1 MNCATAFPCLQG
13 WRRTMSEQ
21 HYKLHWVTAV
31 VETAKT
37 LKELIG
43 PFIILVVVNG
53 FKGERSGPWFIQ
65 YSSFI
70 IFGLLILI
78 TLVSGIV
85 KWRRFDYWFEDQELR
100 MVSGLFVRKKRYI
113 PYDRIQSLDYT
124 EGIFHRMFN
133 LVKVKVETAGSSS
146 GKDAEAEL
154 TAITKEAA
162 RQIEEEIQKAKQ
174 FRIIGPSPRSN
185 EDMELVLRREL
196 ETDAVK
202 QIVKPVK
209 TVFSM
214 TTGDLLML
222 ATTSGGIGVILS
234 GAAVFLSQI
243 EELIPFEWL
252 FGELES
258 FVRFGVLVITIMI
271 LLGFLIV
278 WLLSVAMTFLAN
290 YDFKVM
296 LEKDDLIITR
306 GLLEKKRVTVPLNR
320 VQNITIAEN
329 PVRQLFGYA
338 TVIINSAG
346 GMGESARIKLFPLAK
361 RNRVIEPLQE
371 LFPNLDFNMPE
382 EKLSGRGKRFYYRFK
397 LFLVLVAAGAVSYFF
412 FPYGL
417 LALILLPVVWAFG
430 RWQYNTAAYSILSKQ
445 LTMRFRTI
453 SRHTVFTEKNR
464 IQSMEMDQNYFHR
477 RNKVATLT
485 VNVKSGMA
493 ADSPAIRHMP
503 KEAAEQFLA
512 WYEHRVEGEEYVEL
526 NKGE

>member
-1 MNCATAFPCLQG
+1 
-13 WRRTMSEQ
+13 MSEQ
-21 HYKLHWVTAV
+21 RYKLHWVTAV
-31 VETAKT
+31 VETAKA
-37 LKELIG
+37 LKEMIG
-43 PFIILVVVNG
+43 PFILLVVVNG
-53 FKGERSGPWFIQ
+53 FKGESTAPWFFK
-65 YSSFI
+65 YWTLI
-70 IFGLLILI
+70 IFGILVLF
-78 TLVSGIV
+78 TLVSGVI

-100 MVSGLFVRKKRYI
+100 MISGLFVRKKRYI
-113 PYDRIQSLDYT
+113 PFDRIQSLDYT

-162 RQIEEEIQKAKQ
+162 RQIEEEIQRAKQ
-174 FRIIGPSPRSN
+174 FRIIGPSLRSN
-185 EDMELVLRREL
+185 EDAELVLHREP
-196 ETDAVK
+196 ESASAK
-202 QIVKPVK
+202 QAVKPVK

-258 FVRFGVLVITIMI
+258 FMRFGVLVITIMI
-271 LLGFLIV
+271 TMGLLIV
-278 WLLSVAMTFLAN
+278 WLLSVVMTFLAN

-320 VQNITIAEN
+320 IQNITIAEN
-329 PVRQLFGYA
+329 PIRQLFGYS
-338 TVIINSAG
+338 TVIVNSAG

-371 LFPNLDFNMPE
+371 LFPALDFNMPE
-382 EKLSGRGKRFYYRFK
+382 DKLSGRGRRFYYRFK
-397 LFLVLVAAGAVSYFF
+397 LFLVLAAAGAVSYYF

-417 LALILLPVVWAFG
+417 FALILLPVVWAFG
-430 RWQYNTAAYSILSKQ
+430 RWQYNTAAYSILPKQ
-445 LTMRFRTI
+445 LTMRFRTV

-477 RNKVATLT
+477 RQKVATLT
-485 VNVKSGMA
+485 INVKSGMT

-503 KEAAEQFLA
+503 EEAAEQFLA
-512 WYEHRVEGEEYVEL
+512 WYEHRVE
-526 NKGE
+526 

>member
-1 MNCATAFPCLQG
+1 MNCATGFPCLQG
-13 WRRTMSEQ
+13 WRKTMSEQ
-21 HYKLHWVTAV
+21 RYKLHWVTAV
-31 VETAKT
+31 VETAKA
-37 LKELIG
+37 LKEMIG
-43 PFIILVVVNG
+43 PFILLVVVNG
-53 FKGERSGPWFIQ
+53 FKGESTAPWFFK
-65 YSSFI
+65 YWTLI
-70 IFGLLILI
+70 IFGILVLF
-78 TLVSGIV
+78 TLVSGVI

-100 MVSGLFVRKKRYI
+100 MISGLFVRKKRYI
-113 PYDRIQSLDYT
+113 PFDRIQSLDYT

-162 RQIEEEIQKAKQ
+162 RQIEEEIQRAKQ
-174 FRIIGPSPRSN
+174 FRIIGPSLRSN
-185 EDMELVLRREL
+185 EDAELVLHREP
-196 ETDAVK
+196 ESASAK
-202 QIVKPVK
+202 QAVKPVK

-258 FVRFGVLVITIMI
+258 FMRFGVLVITIMI
-271 LLGFLIV
+271 TMGLLIV
-278 WLLSVAMTFLAN
+278 WLLSVVMTFLAN

-320 VQNITIAEN
+320 IQNITIAEN
-329 PVRQLFGYA
+329 PIRQLFGYS
-338 TVIINSAG
+338 TVIVNSAG

-371 LFPNLDFNMPE
+371 LFPALDFNMPE
-382 EKLSGRGKRFYYRFK
+382 DKLSGRGRRFYYRFK
-397 LFLVLVAAGAVSYFF
+397 LFLVLAAAGAVSYYF

-417 LALILLPVVWAFG
+417 FALILLPVVWAFG
-430 RWQYNTAAYSILSKQ
+430 RWQYNTAAYSILPKQ
-445 LTMRFRTI
+445 LTMRFRTV

-477 RNKVATLT
+477 RQKVATLT
-485 VNVKSGMA
+485 INVKSGMT

-503 KEAAEQFLA
+503 EEAAEQFLA
-512 WYEHRVEGEEYVEL
+512 WYEHRVE
-526 NKGE
+526 